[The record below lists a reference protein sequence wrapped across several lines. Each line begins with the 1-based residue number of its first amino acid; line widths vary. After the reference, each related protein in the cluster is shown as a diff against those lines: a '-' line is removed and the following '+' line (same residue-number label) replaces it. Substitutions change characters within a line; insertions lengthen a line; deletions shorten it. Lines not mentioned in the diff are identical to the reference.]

1 MERIRIISKEGKR
14 WRVNHSDGAITHH
27 KTLKAAKEYEH
38 TIYVL
43 DPFPEDN
50 AKLVEDVCK

>member
-1 MERIRIISKEGKR
+1 MERRRVVFKEGKR
-14 WRVNHSDGAITHH
+14 WRINHSDGAITYH

-38 TIYVL
+38 TIHVL

-50 AKLVEDVCK
+50 TELVKDV